1 MFNHYPKFHVT
12 TRYHHHHH
20 SYRRDGKKSYRHL
33 SRETISKSKSCNRSH
48 GLIGFDSRGE
58 GQAEIS
64 MGSFK
69 EKPDGGIEGE
79 RGSSDLWRSRKG
91 RQRNEKLTASRS
103 AVVHPR

>member
-1 MFNHYPKFHVT
+1 
-12 TRYHHHHH
+12 
-20 SYRRDGKKSYRHL
+20 
-33 SRETISKSKSCNRSH
+33 
-48 GLIGFDSRGE
+48 
-58 GQAEIS
+58 